1 MEKFWITKRYLKNI
15 IMKVNIG
22 KRVADVELLSKNG
35 NFVVIS
41 IDGEEYEVDIAMLK
55 DGVYSILKKGRSY
68 KAELIR
74 SEDGKNYEVNTAF
87 SSHKVQILD
96 SKAKYLRLKSGADE
110 RQDDKIVTPMPGK
123 VVNIPI
129 KVGQQL
135 KAGETVVVI
144 EAMKMQNNYKVSD
157 DCVVKEILISEGDAV
172 KSDQLLVRLDLVN
185 NN

>member
-1 MEKFWITKRYLKNI
+1 M
-15 IMKVNIG
+15 
-22 KRVADVELLSKNG
+22 
-35 NFVVIS
+35 
-41 IDGEEYEVDIAMLK
+41 
-55 DGVYSILKKGRSY
+55 
-68 KAELIR
+68 
-74 SEDGKNYEVNTAF
+74 NTAF

-123 VVNIPI
+123 VVNIPV